1 MDPATSPNDRSL
13 HILLIEDEPAHAEL
27 ISLAFKDH
35 DRRHR
40 LTVASSIAAGTNTL
54 QAESVD
60 AVLVDLL
67 LPDGRG
73 TDLISENAAEAD
85 YPILLLTSHGDQ
97 EIAVGAMKAG
107 AHDYLV
113 KSETVFVELPGIAE
127 RAVRAWQENRRRRE
141 AEQALLHVSR
151 LATIGELIAGI
162 SHEINQPLY
171 ALKNLSQA
179 SRNILEKEQPDLE
192 FLRQCIDDISGAATR
207 AGEIVHQLKR
217 FIRNQE
223 PERSETDI
231 GALVIETADLLK
243 FELIQSGVRIR
254 IDSPDQTT
262 ILRVD
267 RIQIQQVLLN
277 LLKNAI
283 EAIDES
289 NATVRE
295 ITIRIELT
303 ATDVVISVADTG
315 PGLTSDAEN
324 IFEAFVTTKPNGLG
338 IGLAISHTITEV
350 HGGQLTHEKSANG
363 GAVFAL
369 RLPVSANGNESVE
382 N

>member
-1 MDPATSPNDRSL
+1 L

-127 RAVRAWQENRRRRE
+127 RAVRAWQEIRRRRE

-151 LATIGELIAGI
+151 LATIGELIAGGDRRVKRT
-162 SHEINQPLY
+162 HFGVEI
-171 ALKNLSQA
+171 
-179 SRNILEKEQPDLE
+179 
-192 FLRQCIDDISGAATR
+192 
-207 AGEIVHQLKR
+207 
-217 FIRNQE
+217 
-223 PERSETDI
+223 
-231 GALVIETADLLK
+231 
-243 FELIQSGVRIR
+243 
-254 IDSPDQTT
+254 
-262 ILRVD
+262 
-267 RIQIQQVLLN
+267 
-277 LLKNAI
+277 
-283 EAIDES
+283 
-289 NATVRE
+289 
-295 ITIRIELT
+295 
-303 ATDVVISVADTG
+303 G
-315 PGLTSDAEN
+315 PTL
-324 IFEAFVTTKPNGLG
+324 
-338 IGLAISHTITEV
+338 
-350 HGGQLTHEKSANG
+350 
-363 GAVFAL
+363 
-369 RLPVSANGNESVE
+369 
-382 N
+382 